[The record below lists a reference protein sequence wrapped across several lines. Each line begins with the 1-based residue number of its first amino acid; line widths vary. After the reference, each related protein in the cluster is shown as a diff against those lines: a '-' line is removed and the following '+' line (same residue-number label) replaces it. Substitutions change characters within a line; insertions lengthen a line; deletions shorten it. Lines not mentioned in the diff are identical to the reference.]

1 VTPDGLILARITLA
15 DEHLGAVPAAV
26 RSVRAASAHVET
38 CAGPT
43 PTGAALWLFAAEG
56 PGSVDAPALAGLA
69 VEALGGATTSAVVT
83 ATCTPLS
90 EDPPG
95 DVGSRADWMLPI
107 PYAAPAEEVATL
119 DRWYE
124 EEHIELLLRCP
135 AWLRVRR
142 YAVDTVSHGGWNRLV
157 VHDVADG
164 DVLEAPEVVAS
175 MRTPR
180 RVALA
185 ARPWFLAGGR
195 RPLRRY

>member
-1 VTPDGLILARITLA
+1 VIPGRLAVARIPLA
-15 DEHLGAVPAAV
+15 DEQRVAVPDAV
-26 RSVRAASAHVET
+26 RSVRAASAHIEA
-38 CAGPT
+38 CAGSSSAGT
-43 PTGAALWLFAAEG
+43 ALWLFSPEG
-56 PGSVDAPALAGLA
+56 PGHTDAGALAGLA
-69 VEALGGATTSAVVT
+69 VAVLGDGATPAVVT

-95 DVGSRADWMLPI
+95 GAGPRGGWMLPI
-107 PYAAPAEEVATL
+107 PYEVPTDEVATL

-124 EEHIELLLRCP
+124 EEHTELLLRCP

-142 YAVDTVSHGGWNRLV
+142 FAVDTVAGAAWNRLL
-157 VHDVADG
+157 VHDLATG
-164 DVLEAPEVVAS
+164 GVLEAPEVVAS

-180 RVALA
+180 RLALA